1 MRGPVLLQSGEHRE
15 GGPAARIPA
24 FRILKFRAGS
34 GIDAMHRLEEW
45 QKWVRKEK
53 QKMEGIADIRMR
65 AADDV
70 LKAAMRLNHAE
81 MNIKAA
87 QRAAMGLD

>member
-1 MRGPVLLQSGEHRE
+1 MKMLNEMEMSLAN
-15 GGPAARIPA
+15 GG
-24 FRILKFRAGS
+24 ILCYTPPTHEERVR
-34 GIDAMHRLEEW
+34 IDAMHRLEEW

-65 AADDV
+65 AADDA

>member
-1 MRGPVLLQSGEHRE
+1 
-15 GGPAARIPA
+15 
-24 FRILKFRAGS
+24 
-34 GIDAMHRLEEW
+34 
-45 QKWVRKEK
+45 
-53 QKMEGIADIRMR
+53 MEGIADIRMR
-65 AADDV
+65 AADDA

>member
-1 MRGPVLLQSGEHRE
+1 MNMLNEKDMNLAN
-15 GGPAARIPA
+15 GG
-24 FRILKFRAGS
+24 ILCYTPPMHEERVR
-34 GIDAMHRLEEW
+34 IDAMHAREDWL
-45 QKWVRKEK
+45 KWVRKEK
-53 QKMEGIADIRMR
+53 KKVEGLADIRIR
-65 AADDV
+65 AAEAA

>member
-1 MRGPVLLQSGEHRE
+1 MKMLNEMEMSLAN
-15 GGPAARIPA
+15 GGILCYTPPAHEERV
-24 FRILKFRAGS
+24 R
-34 GIDAMHRLEEW
+34 IDAMHRLEEW

-65 AADDV
+65 AADDA